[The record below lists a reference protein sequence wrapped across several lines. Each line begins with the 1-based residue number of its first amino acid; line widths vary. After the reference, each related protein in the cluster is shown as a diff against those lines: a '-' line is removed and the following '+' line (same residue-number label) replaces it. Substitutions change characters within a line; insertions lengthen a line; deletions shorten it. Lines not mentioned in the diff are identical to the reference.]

1 MSSNNKKKYNNN
13 NKKSKSSNNKSNKP
27 NDNKSSN
34 NKSNKPSDNKSNKPS
49 DFNTLLE
56 VPGLGPSLAR
66 QLYTIYGVKT
76 KNDLK
81 KPLIFDILPIMTQYD
96 LIYNPL
102 RKIPHQNIKL
112 FEKYLAKRLIYK
124 GKPIKH
130 QIAGSYRRGKPY
142 SNDIDIII
150 ENTVS
155 SWQNILNMIGTF
167 VPLDPKI
174 KKNEFLNVGVKKGN
188 KKGGA
193 QNIKCNILPPY
204 AWGEKKISTYIKFSY
219 EKLKIKNRWWKID
232 MFITDKYS
240 YNFMLLFATGS
251 GKYNMIMREVAK
263 RKGMLLNQYGLYR
276 DNEKIS
282 GIKSEKDIFKVLGMT
297 YREPKDRII

>member
-27 NDNKSSN
+27 NDNKS
-34 NKSNKPSDNKSNKPS
+34 NKPS

-66 QLYTIYGVKT
+66 QLYTIYEVKT

-112 FEKYLAKRLIYK
+112 FEKYLAKHLIYK

-188 KKGGA
+188 KKGNKKGGA
-193 QNIKCNILPPY
+193 QNIKCEILPPY
-204 AWGEKKISTYIKFSY
+204 AWGEKKISTYIKFQIGQQTGYSSS
-219 EKLKIKNRWWKID
+219 LRWWKID